1 MANILTTILVTFTIY
16 YVTTQILQFYGIG
29 RDVYGVYLIFFIF
42 IAITSVIIKKDY
54 AKLDDM

>member
-1 MANILTTILVTFTIY
+1 MANILTTILVIFTIY